1 MIITGSQDDHLAVRV
16 AILKHMQ
23 TIAHLLLGTHVTQ
36 TSIDS
41 YFHDTSMHM
50 DGAWG
55 SEIEILSLAHLLQ
68 TNIYSFDTS
77 SDSWLLFAP
86 NQLEPTLPLD
96 FTAQSLYILH
106 HPSHF
111 DVVSSVVRSAN

>member
-1 MIITGSQDDHLAVRV
+1 
-16 AILKHMQ
+16 MQ
-23 TIAHLLLGTHVTQ
+23 TIGHLLLGTHVTQ

-41 YFHDTSMHM
+41 YCQDTSMHM
-50 DGAWG
+50 DGTWG

-77 SDSWLLFAP
+77 SDCWLLFAP
-86 NQLEPTLPLD
+86 NQLEPTLQLD
-96 FTAQSLYILH
+96 FTAKSLYIMH